1 MILHYYH
8 GLDNDEEKVPKDV
21 THVIV
26 DDSVTAIKDRA
37 FFKCKQLVSFIMGDT
52 CTCSVT
58 VIEKEAFFM
67 CEQLVSIT
75 MGDSVKKIEAYAFQR
90 CEHLRFIRLSKTL
103 EYIGYGA
110 FSSCKSL
117 EVLILPSTMEEIHDH
132 LFSYCERLR
141 ILILPETIEYDN
153 VGREIIAFSA
163 LDRIAQDV
171 GGVSYHYLDV
181 DVDENEPASMESNG
195 EVNEWFLSY
204 MDEYPFH
211 KLCSSVNVNTQQI
224 NDYLHDNDNGSHSAV
239 QIDPYH
245 GMTPLHMLAVNP
257 HAPAD
262 TLTGT
267 LLFHGS
273 GNANTIHMDTV
284 FVEDNQG
291 NTPIDYARQYN
302 VPGLLKM
309 VEMLC
314 MNRMNNTSGIV
325 NANVDANAID
335 SKQQQGD
342 VIIRKRKLSDADT

>member
-1 MILHYYH
+1 MVDVRVINKLRGIPKFSTLLAIYRGIIELYPSHYHCITLDTETMILHYYH

-26 DDSVTAIKDRA
+26 DDSVTVIKECA

-52 CTCSVT
+52 GTCSVT

-75 MGDSVKKIEAYAFQR
+75 MGDSVKKIEEYAFER

-103 EYIGYGA
+103 EYIGRKA
-110 FSSCKSL
+110 FYRCKSL

-132 LFSYCERLR
+132 LFSFCERLR

-171 GGVSYHYLDV
+171 GGVHYDYLDV
-181 DVDENEPASMESNG
+181 ASTSQPQWRVTVRSTSMASMESNG

-224 NDYLHDNDNGSHSAV
+224 NDYLHDNHNDNDNDNGSQSAA
-239 QIDPYH
+239 QLDPYH
-245 GMTPLHMLAVNP
+245 GMT
-257 HAPAD
+257 
-262 TLTGT
+262 
-267 LLFHGS
+267 
-273 GNANTIHMDTV
+273 
-284 FVEDNQG
+284 
-291 NTPIDYARQYN
+291 
-302 VPGLLKM
+302 
-309 VEMLC
+309 
-314 MNRMNNTSGIV
+314 
-325 NANVDANAID
+325 
-335 SKQQQGD
+335 
-342 VIIRKRKLSDADT
+342 